1 MDPRS
6 LALLEGL
13 LFFILLA
20 VSFKALMA
28 FEVHKH
34 FQKGAIWQMQITVI
48 FASLALSYL
57 VLKAIMNMIIISIQ
71 LFT

>member
-1 MDPRS
+1 VDPS
-6 LALLEGL
+6 ALAILEGL
-13 LFFILLA
+13 LFFIILA
-20 VSFKALMA
+20 VTFKALMA
-28 FEVHKH
+28 FEVHKY

-57 VLKAIMNMIIISIQ
+57 VLKAVMNLIIISVQ